1 MRHVLDIIR
10 DHWEAALFAASFSA
24 WFLFFSSL
32 LWGWF

>member
-1 MRHVLDIIR
+1 MGRLPDTIR

-24 WFLFFSSL
+24 GFFFSSI